1 MDSSELEKIQLE
13 VIKELRVLSRDHLVD
28 LCVSLTIAGAEFEH
42 VTGKGRAALIT
53 LISNYIQSEEL
64 GNLEDE
70 GMSRLLHLQ
79 YNISELQTAAEN
91 GTLKQVSDTQEK
103 QNDEEERILREIEVL
118 QLQLANTQ
126 KPNDKQE
133 MRVKNMAPT
142 RKLTQITAHPHALSP
157 MA

>member
-1 MDSSELEKIQLE
+1 M
-13 VIKELRVLSRDHLVD
+13 LSRDHLVD
-28 LCVSLTIAGAEFEH
+28 LCDSLTITGAEFEH

-91 GTLKQVSDTQEK
+91 GTLKQVSNTQEK
-103 QNDEEERILREIEVL
+103 LIDE
-118 QLQLANTQ
+118 
-126 KPNDKQE
+126 KG
-133 MRVKNMAPT
+133 KNI
-142 RKLTQITAHPHALSP
+142 KGN
-157 MA
+157 